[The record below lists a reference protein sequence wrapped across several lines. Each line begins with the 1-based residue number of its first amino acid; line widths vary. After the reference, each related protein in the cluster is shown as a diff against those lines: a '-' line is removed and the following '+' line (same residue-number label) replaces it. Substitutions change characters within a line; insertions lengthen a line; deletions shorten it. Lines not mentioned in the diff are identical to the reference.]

1 MSPRIPADDLPHDKH
16 GIREYGVMLHASAR
30 QNGAL
35 RKFHAVAGIS
45 DFATRAHVS
54 VENFGEPTDL
64 GEVMRR
70 LSEIAVRTRPFRI
83 KLDPEGA
90 KPWGKGGAGGYEVE
104 LTEPLSAFQE
114 SVEKALSS
122 VTKSIHA
129 PGRKYHPHVTAYLAT
144 DEVGSARARKLLPE
158 LDLGSGYIARSVE
171 LSGRRGPARG
181 GSYTVLASFP
191 FSLRVGPADP
201 PL

>member
-1 MSPRIPADDLPHDKH
+1 MVRIVTDDLPYDKH
-16 GIREYGVMLHASAR
+16 GIREYGVMLHASPR
-30 QNGAL
+30 QNGVL
-35 RKFHAVAGIS
+35 RRFHAAVGIS

-54 VENFGEPTDL
+54 VENFGLPTDL

-70 LSEIAVRTRPFRI
+70 LSEIAVFTRPIRI

-104 LTEPLSAFQE
+104 LTEPLSAFQAA
-114 SVEKALSS
+114 VEKALSPI
-122 VTKSIHA
+122 TKSTHA
-129 PGRKYHPHVTAYLAT
+129 PGRKYWPHVTAYLAT
-144 DEVGSARARKLLPE
+144 DKIESARARKLLPE
-158 LDLGSGYIARSVE
+158 LDLGSGYIGRSVE

-191 FSLRVGPADP
+191 FSLRVGPLDP